1 MSVLDTLE
9 WYWWLAQGPNK
20 KFADQNS
27 LSDYK
32 MSGRRWS
39 SLQKVLDDKEG
50 EKEGEQG
57 WRLSRAWTVDLL
69 VGASFV
75 LQNRLKIDICHLLAW
90 IVQSNPL
97 SQRHQCGQKF

>member
-1 MSVLDTLE
+1 MSVLNTLE

-39 SLQKVLDDKEG
+39 SLQKVLYDEEG

-57 WRLSRAWTVDLL
+57 WRLSRAWTV
-69 VGASFV
+69 
-75 LQNRLKIDICHLLAW
+75 NLAKN
-90 IVQSNPL
+90 I
-97 SQRHQCGQKF
+97 GQ